1 MTAKRF
7 RERGILASSC
17 IRTVKIYDLIRDS
30 LITMLSYNNH
40 KLFLTDFVLILAC
53 FPEVAFICSAKY
65 LV

>member
-17 IRTVKIYDLIRDS
+17 ITTVKIYDLIRDS
-30 LITMLSYNNH
+30 LITMPSFNNH
-40 KLFLTDFVLILAC
+40 KLFLADFALILAC